1 MGTSCVP
8 PVLVRFFSCETLC
21 SAERGFFR
29 NRAPGTA
36 HGPSSAQPKPT
47 TPAASTSAHG
57 ECPLDADAP
66 VGLALEVAAVRRRLG
81 LAAKSHRIHVT
92 LAPRIPTPVSSPRN
106 LRRLGTPPRP
116 RCDRDRLF
124 PVKGRASQVPS
135 TAEHEVSRSPSR
147 SRLALQSPL
156 LEALAQLDDAPFS
169 SVRKSSP
176 VRKSRSRP
184 KVP

>member
-1 MGTSCVP
+1 MRASGP
-8 PVLVRFFSCETLC
+8 GPFFSCETLC
-21 SAERGFFR
+21 SPEPRLFR
-29 NRAPGTA
+29 TGIPRTV
-36 HGPSSAQPKPT
+36 HEPSSAQPKPT
-47 TPAASTSAHG
+47 APAASTSAHG

-66 VGLALEVAAVRRRLG
+66 VGVALEVAAVRRRLD

-92 LAPRIPTPVSSPRN
+92 LAPRIPTPQSSPRN

-116 RCDRDRLF
+116 RCDQDQLF
-124 PVKGRASQVPS
+124 PVKGRAGQVPS
-135 TAEHEVSRSPSR
+135 TAEPERSRSPSH

-156 LEALAQLDDAPFS
+156 LEVIAQHDGAPFS